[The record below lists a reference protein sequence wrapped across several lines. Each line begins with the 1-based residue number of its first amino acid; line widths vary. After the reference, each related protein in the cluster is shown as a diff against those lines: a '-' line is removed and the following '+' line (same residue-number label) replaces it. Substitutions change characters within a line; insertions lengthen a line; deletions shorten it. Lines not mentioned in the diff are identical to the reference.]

1 MKEQIEV
8 ITYEQ
13 DRLNYFTDLM
23 NKAQERYNRLFK
35 KHKDAPYLSDEAQ
48 ALSDAGR
55 ETHFLGDVVEMLEKG
70 YRKQEWIS
78 VEDDLPNE
86 GEDLLIWIGSSK
98 SARIRKGITEEERQK
113 MRNGEL
119 SNPKN
124 VYWCLSQG
132 DTLIERSEIYTSAD
146 VHGNNL
152 VPYCW
157 ELDGGNTL
165 FGQHVKYWMHQ
176 PQPPQP
182 PKERR

>member
-1 MKEQIEV
+1 MTEKTCNSCIHFGACSKWTDFPKQCGVPVCVSFAQQSEKYLIKENGDI
-8 ITYEQ
+8 
-13 DRLNYFTDLM
+13 LPL
-23 NKAQERYNRLFK
+23 
-35 KHKDAPYLSDEAQ
+35 
-48 ALSDAGR
+48 
-55 ETHFLGDVVEMLEKG
+55 THHS
-70 YRKQEWIS
+70 EWIS

-119 SNPKN
+119 PNPKN
-124 VYWCLSQG
+124 EYWCLSQG

-165 FGQHVKYWMHQ
+165 LGQHVKYWMHQ
-176 PQPPQP
+176 PQPPEN
-182 PKERR
+182 KGGE

>member
-1 MKEQIEV
+1 MKEQIESLATFICDTCRERTKCENTTPCAMADIV
-8 ITYEQ
+8 A
-13 DRLNYFTDLM
+13 
-23 NKAQERYNRLFK
+23 KAIIK
-35 KHKDAPYLSDEAQ
+35 
-48 ALSDAGR
+48 AGW
-55 ETHFLGDVVEMLEKG
+55 T
-70 YRKQEWIS
+70 KQSEWIS

-86 GEDLLIWIGSSK
+86 GEDLFIWIGSAK

-119 SNPKN
+119 PNPKN

-132 DTLIERSEIYTSAD
+132 DTLIARSEIYTSAD

-165 FGQHVKYWMHQ
+165 LGQHVKYWMHQ
-176 PQPPQP
+176 PQPP
-182 PKERR
+182 KKK